1 MQTNKKYKPGT
12 QVLVQI
18 LLDGQTNNPAAKLNG
33 QVFELKSKHH
43 VTPFKW
49 YWELDGAVSDEG
61 VPYGFLEEELF
72 IV

>member
-1 MQTNKKYKPGT
+1 MSGNKKYKKGA

-18 LLDGQTNNPAAKLNG
+18 LSDGQTNNPATRLNG

-43 VTPFKW
+43 VTPTRW
-49 YWELDGAVSDEG
+49 YWELEGAVSEMG

-72 IV
+72 VI